1 MAIQAIQQKIDAL
14 FTKVYTTKASNKAIR
29 KKMGAG
35 DLDCTVNVDHLANT
49 LFKASEVQGVKRSD
63 FKEYATFVKKEFA
76 LIPESMDEN
85 GRGIVKKVTSA
96 KQVTFTVTGFKR
108 NDMKFL
114 RLNKKIQNKAL
125 VKFAKIFKSTN
136 PKDNVE
142 IAHAKGFSIVEAKA
156 SIASGV
162 GTETAEDLAAVDFK
176 DPQLTTE
183 LGGMLKK
190 LKDST
195 IDVQLGMNSQI
206 NVNRGEISLGQTYFA
221 AVEAKYQNREDAKK
235 QSQKGRELKALIENI
250 QEELGKVLSK
260 ANPGAEKASRS
271 LTETIGDSIVAGK
284 QVQKALRRKGSKNL
298 SKYKSKV
305 KSVPKKTVRS
315 KKDTIT
321 QTAASLM
328 VGGLP
333 KGLKAPA
340 NKEIGTKGIDEAF
353 DMRNLLKVKN
363 AINKRLPAEVR
374 RNMGRPALINR
385 SGRFSNSVMIDS
397 VFPAAQTLL
406 VKYNYR
412 LNPYETFENKGRN
425 KWPSGYNP
433 KPLIAKSIRNLA
445 MGMVDQKLTIRRT

>member
-1 MAIQAIQQKIDAL
+1 MAIQAIQAKIDAL
-14 FTKVYTTKASNKAIR
+14 FSKVYTTKASNKAIR
-29 KKMGAG
+29 RKMGAG
-35 DLDCTVNVDHLANT
+35 DLDCTVNASHLAKT
-49 LFKASEVQGVKRSD
+49 LAAAGGKTKAD
-63 FKEYATFVKKEFA
+63 LMPYAKYVVAEFA
-76 LIPESMDEN
+76 KVPESMDEK
-85 GRGIVKKVTSA
+85 GRGIVEKKTKA
-96 KQVTFTVTGFKR
+96 GEVTFTVTGFKR

-114 RLNKKIQNKAL
+114 RLNKKIQTDALNKFSEL
-125 VKFAKIFKSTN
+125 FESTN

-142 IAHAKGFSIVEAKA
+142 IAHAKGFSIVEAKS
-156 SIASGV
+156 SIAAGV
-162 GTETAEDLAAVDFK
+162 GAETAEDLSAVDFT
-176 DPQLTTE
+176 DPKLTTE
-183 LGGMLKK
+183 LGGLLKK

-195 IDVQLGMNSQI
+195 VDLQLGMDSQI
-206 NVNRGEISLGQTYFA
+206 NVNRGEISMGQTYFA
-221 AVEAKYQNREDAKK
+221 SVEAKYQNREDAKK
-235 QSQKGRELKALIENI
+235 QSQKGRDLKALIENI
-250 QEELGKVLSK
+250 QEELGKVLVK
-260 ANPGAEKASRS
+260 ANPGKEKASRS

-284 QVQKALRRKGSKNL
+284 QVQKALKRKGSKNL
-298 SKYKSKV
+298 SKYRSKV

-321 QTAASLM
+321 QKSTSLM
-328 VGGLP
+328 AAGLP

-340 NKEIGTKGIDEAF
+340 NKEKGTKGIDEAF

-406 VKYNYR
+406 IKYNYR

>member
-1 MAIQAIQQKIDAL
+1 MAIQAIQAKIDAL
-14 FTKVYTTKASNKAIR
+14 FSKVYTTKASNKAIR
-29 KKMGAG
+29 RKMGAG
-35 DLDCTVNVDHLANT
+35 DLDCTVNASHLAKT
-49 LFKASEVQGVKRSD
+49 LAAAGGKAKKDLMPYAEHVVAEFKKVIKDGLDDK
-63 FKEYATFVKKEFA
+63 
-76 LIPESMDEN
+76 
-85 GRGIVKKVTSA
+85 GRGIA
-96 KQVTFTVTGFKR
+96 KTNAKTGQITFTITGYKR

-114 RLNKKIQNKAL
+114 RLNKKIQTQALNKFSDL
-125 VKFAKIFKSTN
+125 FKSTN

-142 IAHAKGFSIVEAKA
+142 IAHAKGFSIVEAKS
-156 SIASGV
+156 SIAAGV
-162 GTETAEDLAAVDFK
+162 GAETAEDLSAVDFT
-176 DPQLTTE
+176 DPKLTTE
-183 LGGMLKK
+183 LGGLLKK

-195 IDVQLGMNSQI
+195 VDVQLGMNSQI
-206 NVNRGEISLGQTYFA
+206 NVNRGEISMGQTYFA

-250 QEELGKVLSK
+250 QEELGKVLVK
-260 ANPGAEKASRS
+260 ANPGKEKASRS

-284 QVQKALRRKGSKNL
+284 QVQKALKRKGSKNR
-298 SKYKSKV
+298 SKYRSKV

-321 QTAASLM
+321 QKSTSLM
-328 VGGLP
+328 AAGLP

-340 NKEIGTKGIDEAF
+340 NKEKGNKGIDEAF

-406 VKYNYR
+406 IKYNYR